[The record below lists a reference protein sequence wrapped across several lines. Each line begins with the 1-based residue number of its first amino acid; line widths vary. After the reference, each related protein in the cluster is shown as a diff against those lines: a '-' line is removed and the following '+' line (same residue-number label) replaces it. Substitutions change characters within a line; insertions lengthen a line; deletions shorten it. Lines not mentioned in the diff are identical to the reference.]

1 MDATLEAIK
10 REGRGKNEANRL
22 RAAGRIPAVVYGT
35 RKEGKAPV
43 GVAVAV
49 DPKEMLRILHSDT
62 GANTLIT
69 LKLDGGESRVMV
81 KEYQLDPV
89 THGLLHADFYQLAL
103 DKAIVVAVPILL
115 KGEPKG
121 VKLEGGIVDF
131 VSREI
136 EVECLP
142 TEIPEHID
150 VDITE
155 LTLNEAIRVRD
166 LAVGPKWKPMTEPD
180 TMIVHVVAI
189 KVEEPAP
196 TEAAAATAAAPAEPE
211 VIKKGKTEKEE
222 EAAPAKEKK

>member
-1 MDATLEAIK
+1 MDATLEAVK

-35 RKEGKAPV
+35 GKEGQPPT

-69 LKLDGGESRVMV
+69 LKLDGGEARVMV
-81 KEYQLDPV
+81 KEYQLDPI
-89 THGLLHADFYQLAL
+89 THSLLHADFYQLAL
-103 DKAIVVAVPILL
+103 DRAIVVPVPILL

-121 VKLEGGIVDF
+121 VKLQGGIVDF

-150 VDITE
+150 VDIAD
-155 LTLNEAIRVRD
+155 LALNESIRVRD
-166 LAVGPKWKPMTEPD
+166 LAVGPKWKPITEGD

-189 KVEEPAP
+189 KVEEPAA
-196 TEAAAATAAAPAEPE
+196 TEAAAATAPTAAEPE
-211 VIKKGKTEKEE
+211 VIKKGKTDKEE
-222 EAAPAKEKK
+222 EPKK

>member
-1 MDATLEAIK
+1 MDATLEAVK

-22 RAAGRIPAVVYGT
+22 RASGKIPAVVYGT
-35 RKEGKAPV
+35 RKEGKTPE

-49 DPKEMLRILHSDT
+49 DPKEMLKILHSDT

-89 THGLLHADFYQLAL
+89 THSLLHADFYQLAL
-103 DKAIVVAVPILL
+103 DKAIVVSVPILL

-121 VKLEGGIVDF
+121 VKLQGGIVDF

-150 VDITE
+150 VD
-155 LTLNEAIRVRD
+155 LTDLALNEAIRVRD
-166 LAVGPKWKPMTEPD
+166 LAVGPKWKPITEPD

-196 TEAAAATAAAPAEPE
+196 TEAAAATAATPAEPE
-211 VIKKGKTEKEE
+211 VIKKGKTDKEE
-222 EAAPAKEKK
+222 EPKK

>member
-1 MDATLEAIK
+1 MDATLEAVK

-22 RAAGRIPAVVYGT
+22 RASGKIPAVVYGT
-35 RKEGKAPV
+35 GKEGKAPE

-49 DPKEMLRILHSDT
+49 DPKAMLKILHSDT

-121 VKLEGGIVDF
+121 VKLQGGIVDF

-136 EVECLP
+136 DVECLP

-150 VDITE
+150 VDISE
-155 LTLNEAIRVRD
+155 LALNEAVRVRD
-166 LAVGPKWKPMTEPD
+166 LAESPTWKAVTEPD
-180 TMIVHVVAI
+180 TMIVHVVTI
-189 KVEEPAP
+189 KAEEPA
-196 TEAAAATAAAPAEPE
+196 A
-211 VIKKGKTEKEE
+211 
-222 EAAPAKEKK
+222 

>member
-1 MDATLEAIK
+1 MEATLEAVK

-35 RKEGKAPV
+35 GKEGKAPE
-43 GVAVAV
+43 GIAVAV

-62 GANTLIT
+62 GANSLIT

-103 DKAIVVAVPILL
+103 DRAIVVPVPIQL

-121 VKLEGGIVDF
+121 VKLQGGIVDF

-136 EVECLP
+136 EIECLP
-142 TEIPEHID
+142 TEIPEHIE
-150 VDITE
+150 VDITD
-155 LTLNEAIRVRD
+155 LALNESIRVRD
-166 LAVGPKWKPMTEPD
+166 LAIGPNWTPITEPE

-189 KVEEPAP
+189 KVEEVAAPEAVVAPA
-196 TEAAAATAAAPAEPE
+196 AAAPAEPE
-211 VIKKGKTEKEE
+211 VIKKGKTEKDEE
-222 EAAPAKEKK
+222 PKK

>member
-1 MDATLEAIK
+1 MDATLEAVK

-22 RAAGRIPAVVYGT
+22 RATGRIPAVVYGT
-35 RKEGKAPV
+35 RKEGKAPE

-49 DPKEMLRILHSDT
+49 DPKEMLKILHSDT

-69 LKLDGGESRVMV
+69 LKLDGSESRVMV
-81 KEYQLDPV
+81 KEYQIDPI

-103 DKAIVVAVPILL
+103 DKAIVVPVPIQL

-121 VKLEGGIVDF
+121 VKLQGGIVDF

-155 LTLNEAIRVRD
+155 LTLNDAIRVRD

-189 KVEEPAP
+189 KAEEPAP
-196 TEAAAATAAAPAEPE
+196 AEAAVATAAAPAEPE

-222 EAAPAKEKK
+222 EAPAKEKK

>member
-1 MDATLEAIK
+1 MDATLEAVK

-22 RAAGRIPAVVYGT
+22 RASGKIPAVVYGT
-35 RKEGKAPV
+35 GKEGKAPE

-49 DPKEMLRILHSDT
+49 DPKEMLKILHSDT

-69 LKLDGGESRVMV
+69 LKLDGSEARVMV

-103 DKAIVVAVPILL
+103 DRVIVVPVPIQL

-121 VKLEGGIVDF
+121 VKLQGGIVDF

-150 VDITE
+150 IDITD

-166 LAVGPKWKPMTEPD
+166 LAVGPKWKPITEPE

-189 KVEEPAP
+189 KAEEPAAA
-196 TEAAAATAAAPAEPE
+196 EAAVATAAVPAEPE

-222 EAAPAKEKK
+222 EPKK

>member
-1 MDATLEAIK
+1 MDATLEAVK

-22 RAAGRIPAVVYGT
+22 RASGKIPAVVYGT
-35 RKEGKAPV
+35 GKEGKAPT

-49 DPKEMLRILHSDT
+49 DPKEMLKILHSDT

-81 KEYQLDPV
+81 KEYQLDPI

-103 DKAIVVAVPILL
+103 DKAIVVPVPILL

-121 VKLEGGIVDF
+121 VKLQGGIVDF

-150 VDITE
+150 VDITD
-155 LTLNEAIRVRD
+155 LALNESIRVRD
-166 LAVGPKWKPMTEPD
+166 LAVGPKWKPITEPD

-189 KVEEPAP
+189 KAEEPAAA
-196 TEAAAATAAAPAEPE
+196 EAAPATAATPAEPE

-222 EAAPAKEKK
+222 EKK

>member
-1 MDATLEAIK
+1 MDATLEAVK

-22 RAAGRIPAVVYGT
+22 RASGKIPAVVYGT
-35 RKEGKAPV
+35 GKEGKAPT

-103 DKAIVVAVPILL
+103 DKAIVVPVPIQL

-121 VKLEGGIVDF
+121 VKLQGGIVDF

-150 VDITE
+150 VDISD
-155 LTLNEAIRVRD
+155 LALNESIRVRD
-166 LAVGPKWKPMTEPD
+166 LAVGPKWKPITEPD

-189 KVEEPAP
+189 KAEEPAA
-196 TEAAAATAAAPAEPE
+196 TEVAAATAATPAEPE
-211 VIKKGKTEKEE
+211 VIKKGKTDKEE
-222 EAAPAKEKK
+222 EPKK